1 MELAIKLASFIRP
14 FPRVPLLGWGG
25 GVWVGW
31 GVSGLLLSRA
41 GWLVRVPFSFCVLV
55 RGARE
60 NVLVLTKMYVFSE
73 TTCVCFVSLAKIF
86 DIYRKIDLEKLI

>member
-14 FPRVPLLGWGG
+14 FPRVPLLGGGG
-25 GVWVGW
+25 GVWVDW

-55 RGARE
+55 RGARA
-60 NVLVLTKMYVFSE
+60 KMF
-73 TTCVCFVSLAKIF
+73 
-86 DIYRKIDLEKLI
+86 